1 MTKQTTPAS
10 FPRNRGACGTVQVIL
25 EQSADFAVA
34 SVVDV
39 SGRLP
44 SEFAPQCGRGS
55 LPTLRQQPHLERLVP
70 AGDAAWRPS
79 GVIVTHQMFAMC
91 PVSVRRSS
99 FDVPDLEGVVQHQSV
114 GPTAANADC

>member
-70 AGDAAWRPS
+70 AGGRRMAAIRGDSDAPDVCHVPCERAQKFVR
-79 GVIVTHQMFAMC
+79 C
-91 PVSVRRSS
+91 PRS
-99 FDVPDLEGVVQHQSV
+99 
-114 GPTAANADC
+114 